1 MLVIIMSEIE
11 VDEIVEKITKEV
23 IKDEI
28 YDDGE
33 INDCVLDYILPI
45 HDEILEQ
52 VRRNIRKKRQYRFVD
67 LNKDVL
73 EDYKKV
79 MDLKYTIKYWYADQ
93 DPSVDDNRNHI
104 PHNND
109 VWLQDLIKLY
119 AKYGLRYE
127 YEYSNT
133 RNRCGNYEKM
143 ISKLMMILEG
153 LLISQEDYVIGFG
166 LNSKCISLEKL
177 HSAPKPPKP

>member
-1 MLVIIMSEIE
+1 MEKIKI
-11 VDEIVEKITKEV
+11 DEIIEKITKEV

-33 INDCVLDYILPI
+33 INDYVLD
-45 HDEILEQ
+45 HEILGQ
-52 VRRNIRKKRQYRFVD
+52 VRRNIREKRQYRFV
-67 LNKDVL
+67 LLVKDVL

-127 YEYSNT
+127 YEYNNK
-133 RNRCGNYEKM
+133 RNRCGNYEEM
-143 ISKLMMILEG
+143 IKELMMVLEG
-153 LLISQEDYVIGFG
+153 LLINRENYIIG
-166 LNSKCISLEKL
+166 LSLDEKCISLEKL
-177 HSAPKPPKP
+177 HSLPAIPKP

>member
-11 VDEIVEKITKEV
+11 VNEIIEKITKEV

-33 INDCVLDYILPI
+33 INDYVLDHILPI

-52 VRRNIRKKRQYRFVD
+52 VRRNIREKRQYRFV
-67 LNKDVL
+67 LLVKDVL

-79 MDLKYTIKYWYADQ
+79 MDLKYTVKYWYADQ

-109 VWLQDLIKLY
+109 IWLQDLIKLY

-127 YEYSNT
+127 YEYSNE
-133 RNRCGNYEKM
+133 RKRCGNYEEM
-143 ISKLMMILEG
+143 IKELMMVLEG
-153 LLISQEDYVIGFG
+153 LLINRENYMIGLG
-166 LNSKCISLEKL
+166 LDEKCISLEKL
-177 HSAPKPPKP
+177 HSLPAVPKP

>member
-1 MLVIIMSEIE
+1 MEKITI
-11 VDEIVEKITKEV
+11 DEIVEKITKEV

-33 INDCVLDYILPI
+33 INDYVLDYSLPI
-45 HDEILEQ
+45 HDEILGQ
-52 VRRNIRKKRQYRFVD
+52 VRKNIRKKRQYRFV
-67 LNKDVL
+67 LLVKDVL

-79 MDLKYTIKYWYADQ
+79 MDLKYTVKYWYADQ

-127 YEYSNT
+127 YEYNDE
-133 RNRCGNYEKM
+133 RKRCGNYEKM
-143 ISKLMMILEG
+143 IKKLMMVLEG
-153 LLISQEDYVIGFG
+153 LLINHEDYMIGLG
-166 LNSKCISLEKL
+166 LDEKCISLEKL
-177 HSAPKPPKP
+177 HSLPAIPKP